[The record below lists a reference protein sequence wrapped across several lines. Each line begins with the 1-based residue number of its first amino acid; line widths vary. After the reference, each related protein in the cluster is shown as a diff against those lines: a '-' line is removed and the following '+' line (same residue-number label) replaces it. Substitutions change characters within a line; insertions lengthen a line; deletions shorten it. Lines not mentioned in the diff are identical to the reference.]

1 MQKPFT
7 DNPSRL
13 AAIAAGTHPKAAPL
27 GLVTRTKPG
36 LQPKSFRLRPDDLER
51 LSGLVA
57 QLNRNRTG
65 RALTEID
72 AIRGLLVLG
81 TQTPPERLLRAVRD
95 GMV

>member
-1 MQKPFT
+1 MQNHFT
-7 DNPSRL
+7 HNSSRL

-27 GLVTRTKPG
+27 GLITQTKPG

-65 RALTEID
+65 RKLTEID
-72 AIRGLLVLG
+72 AIRGLLAMGVKM
-81 TQTPPERLLRAVRD
+81 PPERLLRAVRD
-95 GMV
+95 VMA